1 MNDEVLMRDNMMDY
15 RRSWD
20 PSDAFDWQL
29 IQQRIIDGR
38 DLLIRFK
45 ANDQASEEPGAREAN
60 ACIKQDH
67 MCRYY
72 MIDADR
78 ESDTGK
84 WIDKSLRGIWVKE

>member
-1 MNDEVLMRDNMMDY
+1 MG
-15 RRSWD
+15 

-45 ANDQASEEPGAREAN
+45 ANDQASEESVARAVN
-60 ACIKQDH
+60 ACIKQDQ

-84 WIDKSLRGIWVKE
+84 WIDKSLRGIWVKEGFYKHE